1 MQESLK
7 NFSPAI
13 FGLVLICFM
22 FPWVNM
28 SCQGQKNEVTI
39 SGFQLATGTTIQE
52 QNQKVKSEPLAVAV
66 LVLTILGLALSFLKD
81 KKSSII
87 PGIIG
92 VAAFILL
99 LLLKSKIDTDA
110 SNQSMQV
117 QYAIGFWMVLVLL
130 IGAIALN
137 GYLYFYSNKQI

>member
-7 NFSPAI
+7 KFSPAV
-13 FGLVLICFM
+13 FGIILICFM
-22 FPWVNM
+22 LPWVNL
-28 SCQGQKNEVTI
+28 SCQGQNAAAF
-39 SGFQLATGTTIQE
+39 SGLQLVTGTAVQQ
-52 QNQKVKSEPLAVAV
+52 QNQEIKSEPLAAAV

-87 PGIIG
+87 PCIIG
-92 VAAFILL
+92 GAAFILL

-110 SNQSMQV
+110 SNHSIQV
-117 QYAIGFWMVLVLL
+117 QYAIGFWLVLVLF

-137 GYLYFYSNKQI
+137 GYLYFYSKKQV

>member
-7 NFSPAI
+7 KFSPAV
-13 FGLVLICFM
+13 FGVILICFM
-22 FPWVNM
+22 LPWVNL
-28 SCQGQKNEVTI
+28 SCQGQNAATF
-39 SGFQLATGTTIQE
+39 SGLQLATGTTVQQ
-52 QNQKVKSEPLAVAV
+52 QNQEVKSEPLAVAV

-81 KKSSII
+81 KRSSII

-92 VAAFILL
+92 AAAFILL

-110 SNQSMQV
+110 SNHSIQV
-117 QYAIGFWMVLVLL
+117 QYAIGFWLVLVLF

-137 GYLYFYSNKQI
+137 GYLYFYSKKQV

>member
-7 NFSPAI
+7 KFSPAV
-13 FGLVLICFM
+13 FGIILICFM
-22 FPWVNM
+22 LPWVNL
-28 SCQGQKNEVTI
+28 SCQGQNAATF
-39 SGFQLATGTTIQE
+39 SGLQLVTGTAVQQ

-110 SNQSMQV
+110 SNHNIQV
-117 QYAIGFWMVLVLL
+117 QYAIGFWLVLALL

-137 GYLYFYSNKQI
+137 GYLYFYSKKQV

>member
-7 NFSPAI
+7 KFSPAV
-13 FGLVLICFM
+13 FGIILICFLL
-22 FPWVNM
+22 PWVNLT
-28 SCQGQKNEVTI
+28 CQGQNAATF
-39 SGFQLATGTTIQE
+39 SGLELVTGTTVQQ
-52 QNQKVKSEPLAVAV
+52 QNQTVKSEPLAVAV

-99 LLLKSKIDTDA
+99 LLLKSKIDA
-110 SNQSMQV
+110 SNQSIQV
-117 QYAIGFWMVLVLL
+117 QYAIGFWLVLVLL

-137 GYLYFYSNKQI
+137 GYLYFYSKKQV

>member
-7 NFSPAI
+7 KFSPAI
-13 FGLVLICFM
+13 FGIILICFM
-22 FPWVNM
+22 LPWVNL
-28 SCQGQKNEVTI
+28 SCQGQNAATF
-39 SGFQLATGTTIQE
+39 SGLQLATGTTVQQ
-52 QNQKVKSEPLAVAV
+52 QNQEVKSEPLAVAV

-87 PGIIG
+87 PCIIG
-92 VAAFILL
+92 AAAFILL

-110 SNQSMQV
+110 SNHSIQV
-117 QYAIGFWMVLVLL
+117 QYAIGFWLVLVLF

-137 GYLYFYSNKQI
+137 GYLYFYSKKQV

>member
-7 NFSPAI
+7 KFSPAV
-13 FGLVLICFM
+13 FGIIIICFM
-22 FPWVNM
+22 LPWVNL
-28 SCQGQKNEVTI
+28 SCQGQNAATF
-39 SGFQLATGTTIQE
+39 SGLQLVTGTTVQQ
-52 QNQKVKSEPLAVAV
+52 QNQEVKSEPLAVAV

-81 KKSSII
+81 KKSPII

-110 SNQSMQV
+110 SNHSIQV
-117 QYAIGFWMVLVLL
+117 QYAIGFWLVLIL
-130 IGAIALN
+130 FIGAIALN
-137 GYLYFYSNKQI
+137 GYLYFYSKKQA

>member
-1 MQESLK
+1 MKESLK
-7 NFSPAI
+7 KFSPAVFCI
-13 FGLVLICFM
+13 VLICFM
-22 FPWVNM
+22 LPWVNM
-28 SCQGQKNEVTI
+28 SCQGQKGVTI
-39 SGFQLATGTTIQE
+39 SGLQLVTGTTIQE

-66 LVLTILGLALSFLKD
+66 LVLTILGFALSFLKD
-81 KKSSII
+81 KRSSII

-92 VAAFILL
+92 AAAFILL

-117 QYAIGFWMVLVLL
+117 QYAIGFWLVLVLL

-137 GYLYFYSNKQI
+137 GYLYFYSNKQV

>member
-7 NFSPAI
+7 KFSPAV
-13 FGLVLICFM
+13 FGIILICFM
-22 FPWVNM
+22 LPWVNL
-28 SCQGQKNEVTI
+28 SCQGQNAATF
-39 SGFQLATGTTIQE
+39 SGLQLVTGTTVQQ
-52 QNQKVKSEPLAVAV
+52 QNQEVKSEPLAVAV

-81 KKSSII
+81 KKSPII

-110 SNQSMQV
+110 SNHSIQV
-117 QYAIGFWMVLVLL
+117 QYAIGFWLVLIL
-130 IGAIALN
+130 FIGAIALN
-137 GYLYFYSNKQI
+137 GYLYFYSKKQA

>member
-7 NFSPAI
+7 NFSPAV
-13 FGLVLICFM
+13 FGIVLICFM
-22 FPWVNM
+22 LPWVNL
-28 SCQGQKNEVTI
+28 SCQGQNAATFSGIEIVTGI
-39 SGFQLATGTTIQE
+39 TVQQ
-52 QNQKVKSEPLAVAV
+52 QNQKIKSEPLAVAV

-81 KKSSII
+81 KRSSII

-110 SNQSMQV
+110 SNQSIQV
-117 QYAIGFWMVLVLL
+117 QYAIGFWMVLILL

-137 GYLYFYSNKQI
+137 GYLYFYSNKQV

>member
-7 NFSPAI
+7 KFSPAV
-13 FGLVLICFM
+13 FGIILICFM
-22 FPWVNM
+22 LPWVNL
-28 SCQGQKNEVTI
+28 SCQGQNAATF
-39 SGFQLATGTTIQE
+39 SGLQLVTGTTVQQ
-52 QNQKVKSEPLAVAV
+52 QNQIVKSEPLAVAV

-110 SNQSMQV
+110 SNQNIQV
-117 QYAIGFWMVLVLL
+117 QYAIGFWLVLVLL

-137 GYLYFYSNKQI
+137 GYLYFYSKKQV